1 MSPVSVSEA
10 ATKGV
15 EMSDP
20 TTAAAQDGDSA
31 LPGGSPDAAQ
41 IRAAAAVNSAP
52 DAAKAD
58 VAAAAVQALPDVARA
73 QVATTAVRN
82 LPDAA
87 KAGVAN
93 AAMDALPDPAK
104 AGVVTT
110 AMKTL
115 PDITKTSVATAM
127 MQTLPDAVQADAT
140 AAAVRALP
148 EDAQGELIQRF
159 APDQAMTNDIWR
171 WIVRTFAFV
180 LGGATVALVSAVFVS
195 FWREVDTA
203 LAQMLLTIF
212 TTTAGILAGFVS
224 GRASTART
232 QRG

>member
-1 MSPVSVSEA
+1 
-10 ATKGV
+10 
-15 EMSDP
+15 MSDP
-20 TTAAAQDGDSA
+20 TTAAGPGGDSA
-31 LPGGSPDAAQ
+31 LPGGSSDAAQ

-58 VAAAAVQALPDVARA
+58 VAAAVQALPDVAKSE
-73 QVATTAVRN
+73 VATTAVQD

-87 KAGVAN
+87 KAGIAN
-93 AAMDALPDPAK
+93 AAMEA
-104 AGVVTT
+104 
-110 AMKTL
+110 
-115 PDITKTSVATAM
+115 
-127 MQTLPDAVQADAT
+127 LPDAVQADAT
-140 AAAVRALP
+140 ATAVRALP

-159 APDQAMTNDIWR
+159 APDQAVTNDIWR

-195 FWREVDTA
+195 FWREIDTT

>member
-1 MSPVSVSEA
+1 M
-10 ATKGV
+10 T
-15 EMSDP
+15 DT
-20 TTAAAQDGDSA
+20 TTAAGPDGDSA
-31 LPGGSPDAAQ
+31 LLGGSSDAAQ
-41 IRAAAAVNSAP
+41 LRSAAVVNSAP

-58 VAAAAVQALPDVARA
+58 VAAAAVQALPDLAKS
-73 QVATTAVRN
+73 QVATTTVQD

-110 AMKTL
+110 AMRTL
-115 PDITKTSVATAM
+115 PDATKTSVATAM
-127 MQTLPDAVQADAT
+127 MQALPDAVQADAT

-148 EDAQGELIQRF
+148 EDAQGELFQRL
-159 APDQAMTNDIWR
+159 APDQAVTNDIWR

-180 LGGATVALVSAVFVS
+180 LVGATVALVSAVFVS

-224 GRASTART
+224 GRASIART

>member
-1 MSPVSVSEA
+1 M
-10 ATKGV
+10 T
-15 EMSDP
+15 DP
-20 TTAAAQDGDSA
+20 KTPTGPNGDPA
-31 LPGGSPDAAQ
+31 LPGGSSDAAQ
-41 IRAAAAVNSAP
+41 LRAAAAMNSLP

-58 VAAAAVQALPDVARA
+58 VTAAAVQALPDVAKSH
-73 QVATTAVRN
+73 VATTAVQE

-87 KAGVAN
+87 KAGIAN
-93 AAMDALPDPAK
+93 AAMETLPDPAK

-115 PDITKTSVATAM
+115 PDATKTSVATTM
-127 MQTLPDAVQADAT
+127 MQELPDAVQADAT

-180 LGGATVALVSAVFVS
+180 LGGATVALMFAVFVS
-195 FWREVDTA
+195 FWREIDTA
-203 LAQMLLTIF
+203 LVQMLLTIF

-224 GRASTART
+224 GRASTARV

>member
-1 MSPVSVSEA
+1 M
-10 ATKGV
+10 T
-15 EMSDP
+15 DP
-20 TTAAAQDGDSA
+20 TTPAGPNGDSA
-31 LPGGSPDAAQ
+31 SPGGSSDAAQ
-41 IRAAAAVNSAP
+41 ISAVAAVNSLP
-52 DAAKAD
+52 DDAKAD
-58 VAAAAVQALPDVARA
+58 VAAAAVQALPDLAKS
-73 QVATTAVRN
+73 QVATTAVQD

-104 AGVVTT
+104 ASVVTT
-110 AMKTL
+110 AMGTL
-115 PDITKTSVATAM
+115 PDATKTSVATAM
-127 MQTLPDAVQADAT
+127 IQDLPDAVQADAT

-159 APDQAMTNDIWR
+159 APDQAVTNDIWR

-180 LGGATVALVSAVFVS
+180 LCGATVALVSAVFVS
-195 FWREVDTA
+195 FWRDVDTA